1 MKTLKLF
8 LLLFLLGI
16 YFLPTLLA
24 AAEPAAGEKNPGNP
38 ASAPVK
44 LNNPLTGTAS
54 SVEIPALL
62 GKIINYIMGIVGS
75 LALVMFIYGGL
86 TWMISGGNTEQVTKG
101 KQIIIWAT
109 LGIAVIF
116 TAYALVRFVISAIST

>member
-1 MKTLKLF
+1 MKIFLILF
-8 LLLFLLGI
+8 FAFILITPFTV
-16 YFLPTLLA
+16 FA
-24 AAEPAAGEKNPGNP
+24 APADQGAVGGPAG
-38 ASAPVK
+38 PVK
-44 LNNPLTGTAS
+44 LNNPLTGNSS

-109 LGIAVIF
+109 LGIAIIF
-116 TAYALVRFVISAIST
+116 TAYALVKFVISAISA